1 MSWPERHI
9 GLILGIVGMV
19 AFAGTL
25 PARRLAVAAFDPLY
39 LCAVGGVLAGGAAL
53 LVLALTRQRL
63 PPRALWSEFCIAGFC
78 SVIAFPVLTTLAMT
92 SVPAAHGG
100 VVLGIQPLAIAAG
113 ATLLARERPS
123 AGFWLVG
130 AIGTGIVVW
139 FVLRR
144 GGGDIG
150 AGDVLLLFSVLAGG
164 ANYTLYGRLTASM
177 PGWEAISWS
186 VAIYLPLAI
195 VAMLALWPRELASTP
210 YPAWAAL
217 GYVGLVS
224 QYTAYFLFNAA
235 MALAGIARMG
245 QLLLLLPFVTVAL
258 AWQVNGERIEVETLM
273 FATAVVATVAVG
285 QRMQVKR
292 A

>member
-1 MSWPERHI
+1 MFRPGRHI

-25 PARRLAVAAFDPLY
+25 PARRLAVAALDPLY
-39 LCAVGGVLAGGAAL
+39 LCAASGVLAGSAAL
-53 LVLALTRQRL
+53 LVLALTRRRL

-78 SVIAFPVLTTLAMT
+78 SVIAFPVLTALAMT

-164 ANYTLYGRLTASM
+164 ANYTLYGRLTARM
-177 PGWEAISWS
+177 PGWEAISWP

-195 VAMLALWPRELASTP
+195 VAMLALWPRELATTP

-245 QLLLLLPFVTVAL
+245 QLLLLLPFATVVL
-258 AWQVNGERIEVETLM
+258 AWPVNGERIEVETLL
-273 FATAVVATVAVG
+273 FAAAVVATVAVS
-285 QRMQVKR
+285 QRMRVMR